1 MTWLRCTYTSP
12 RWKLASELAPWF
24 VVGLG
29 MGAAIDIITRFI

>member
-1 MTWLRCTYTSP
+1 MTWIRRTYQSP
-12 RWKLASELAPWF
+12 AWKLAEELAPWF